1 MQTQFV
7 DHYGLCFEGLNPKR
21 VKVPRDITLKDVSR
35 IFGPIVY
42 RNGYNYVHKEDPSQ
56 GKDLVDDS
64 PLETIFA
71 CIKID
76 SIRHASRVN
85 I

>member
-1 MQTQFV
+1 LQTQFV

-21 VKVPRDITLKDVSR
+21 LKVPRDITLKDVSR

-42 RNGYNYVHKEDPSQ
+42 RNGYNYVHNEDPLQ

-76 SIRHASRVN
+76 SIRHASTVN